1 MNSSD
6 EARTNRR
13 ETLRAERAVASRYW
27 GGVETRI
34 AIEFLV
40 SGAVW
45 IGVILLATTGVI
57 PLWLGLIINT
67 IVATTFYM
75 PMHEAAHGNI
85 MGRRPGSKF
94 FEDLIG
100 MLCSIPLGFSF
111 KAHRASHMRHH
122 AHTNDP
128 VRDPDHF
135 TDGPMSGVVGAWLG
149 QVMILS
155 LLPLFAFVP
164 PARKLI
170 PKRMQLSLAAGGN
183 RTEGLQQL
191 RFWVFTMLILI
202 VAFLSG
208 FGWPALLLWYIPSR
222 LEALWLLFI
231 FAWYP
236 HHPANAV
243 GRYVDTRVA
252 VFPGSRLLI
261 RGHDHHAVHHLF
273 PRVPHYRLPAL
284 WQEIADDMVA
294 KGVRSEGSAA
304 AATRPIVW

>member
-13 ETLRAERAVASRYW
+13 EILWAERAIASRYW

-34 AIEFLV
+34 VIEFLV
-40 SGAVW
+40 SAGVW

-85 MGRRPGSKF
+85 MGRRPGSKL

-100 MLCSIPLGFSF
+100 MLCSIPLGFSY

-164 PARKLI
+164 PARDRK
-170 PKRMQLSLAAGGN
+170 S
-183 RTEGLQQL
+183 
-191 RFWVFTMLILI
+191 V
-202 VAFLSG
+202 V
-208 FGWPALLLWYIPSR
+208 
-222 LEALWLLFI
+222 
-231 FAWYP
+231 
-236 HHPANAV
+236 
-243 GRYVDTRVA
+243 
-252 VFPGSRLLI
+252 
-261 RGHDHHAVHHLF
+261 
-273 PRVPHYRLPAL
+273 
-284 WQEIADDMVA
+284 
-294 KGVRSEGSAA
+294 
-304 AATRPIVW
+304 